1 MKSQGDKMKLI
12 FDKEINLKKATTFK
26 KRLLGLM
33 FKTNIQE
40 GLVFKTK
47 AIHTFFMKEEI
58 DVIITDKNNKTIV
71 FYKNLKRNKIIII
84 LKSYYIYELPKNSI
98 NNLKKGDKLTI
109 L

>member
-1 MKSQGDKMKLI
+1 MKLI

-47 AIHTFFMKEEI
+47 AIHTFFMKENI
-58 DVIITDKNNKTIV
+58 DICITDKDNNIIYLKENLSKNKVILPIKKGKYVYEFPINTISK
-71 FYKNLKRNKIIII
+71 YNLKLNDKI
-84 LKSYYIYELPKNSI
+84 KVTE
-98 NNLKKGDKLTI
+98 
-109 L
+109 

>member
-40 GLVFKTK
+40 VL
-47 AIHTFFMKEEI
+47 ASLCSSS
-58 DVIITDKNNKTIV
+58 
-71 FYKNLKRNKIIII
+71 NLA
-84 LKSYYIYELPKNSI
+84 L
-98 NNLKKGDKLTI
+98 
-109 L
+109 

>member
-1 MKSQGDKMKLI
+1 MKSQGDEMKLI

-58 DVIITDKNNKTIV
+58 DKQI
-71 FYKNLKRNKIIII
+71 FLR
-84 LKSYYIYELPKNSI
+84 
-98 NNLKKGDKLTI
+98 
-109 L
+109 

>member
-12 FDKEINLKKATTFK
+12 FDKEIN
-26 KRLLGLM
+26 
-33 FKTNIQE
+33 
-40 GLVFKTK
+40 
-47 AIHTFFMKEEI
+47 
-58 DVIITDKNNKTIV
+58 
-71 FYKNLKRNKIIII
+71 